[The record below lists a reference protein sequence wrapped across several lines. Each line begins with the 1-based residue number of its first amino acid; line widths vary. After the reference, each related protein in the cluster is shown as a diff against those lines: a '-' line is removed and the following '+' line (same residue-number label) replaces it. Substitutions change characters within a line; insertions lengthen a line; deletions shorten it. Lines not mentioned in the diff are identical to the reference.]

1 MKQIWMIVL
10 AGLFMIGFSSLAFT
24 QENKDDMT
32 DMISKGM
39 QEVSKMSQGKM
50 KGKGDICEMM
60 MGKSLVATADGGVV
74 VWLGNKLFK
83 YDKDLVL
90 QKEGEIKIDMEGMQK
105 MMKKCSMSGKMR
117 SEGDTK
123 EEPKGQ
129 TMSPQFS
136 GQETQ
141 HSH

>member
-1 MKQIWMIVL
+1 MKQIGIIVL
-10 AGLFMIGFSSLAFT
+10 VGLLTMGFSSLAFT
-24 QENKDDMT
+24 EENKDDMT
-32 DMISKGM
+32 DMISKNMKQVGEM
-39 QEVSKMSQGKM
+39 FQGKT
-50 KGKGDICEMM
+50 KGKGDLCDMM

-90 QKEGEIKIDMEGMQK
+90 QKEVEIKCLK
-105 MMKKCSMSGKMR
+105 SGKMK
-117 SEGDTK
+117 SEGTFSGETK

-129 TMSPQFS
+129 TMSPQS
-136 GQETQ
+136 SEHESP

>member
-1 MKQIWMIVL
+1 MKPFGMIVL
-10 AGLFMIGFSSLAFT
+10 VGLLLMGFASLAIA
-24 QENKDDMT
+24 QEKNDDMT
-32 DMISKGM
+32 NMISKNMKQVGDM
-39 QEVSKMSQGKM
+39 FQGKT

-90 QKEGEIKIDMEGMQK
+90 QKEVEIKIDMEAMRKK
-105 MMKKCSMSGKMR
+105 MEKCPMSGKMK

-123 EEPKGQ
+123 K
-129 TMSPQFS
+129 
-136 GQETQ
+136 ETK
-141 HSH
+141 

>member
-1 MKQIWMIVL
+1 MKQVWMIVL
-10 AGLFMIGFSSLAFT
+10 VGLLMIGFGSLASS
-24 QENKDDMT
+24 QENKDDT
-32 DMISKGM
+32 TEMISKGM
-39 QEVSKMSQGKM
+39 QEVGKMYQVKM

-60 MGKSLVATADGGVV
+60 MGKFLVATADGGVV

-90 QKEGEIKIDMEGMQK
+90 QKEVEIKIDMESMQK
-105 MMKKCSMSGKMR
+105 MMKKCSMSGKMK

-129 TMSPQFS
+129 TMSPQSS
-136 GQETQ
+136 GQDTQ